1 MISQAEIDYRVLK
14 DKAIMVLLADL
25 GESAV
30 KLELRCWTSIDD
42 HWQTLWDLTE
52 NIKKAFDE
60 NDITIAFN
68 QLDVHI
74 EKP

>member
-1 MISQAEIDYRVLK
+1 MITQAENDYRVLK
-14 DKAIMVLLADL
+14 DKEIMVLLAEL

-74 EKP
+74 DKP